1 VVTRI
6 VIIGGGPAG
15 YEAALVA
22 ATSHPE
28 STDVTIIDSDGI
40 GGAAVLDDCV
50 PSKTFIAST
59 WLRTELRRAPRMGFD
74 IDIDDAKISL
84 PQIHARVKRLAA
96 EQSADIAAQLRGVGV
111 SLVAARGELVDP
123 APGLARHR
131 IKATAAD
138 DTISEYE
145 ADVVLIATGASPRIM
160 PTAQPDGER
169 ILTCRQL
176 YDLEALPEHLIVVGS
191 GVTGA
196 EFVHA
201 YTELGVQVSV
211 AASRD
216 RVLPYEDLDAALV
229 LEESFAERGVQL
241 FKNARAESV
250 TRTDTGV
257 LVTMTDGRTVAGSH
271 ALITIGSVPNTTGLG
286 LERVG
291 IELGQGDYLK
301 VDRVSRTSVPG
312 IYAAGDCTGLLLLA
326 SVAAMQGR
334 IAMYHAL
341 GEGLSPIRLRTVA
354 ATVFTRPEIAAVG
367 VPQSMIDDG
376 SVQAR
381 TIMLPLRT
389 NARAKMSG
397 LRQGFVKI
405 FCRKTTGVVIGGV
418 VVAPIASEL
427 ILPIAVAVQNRI
439 TVNALAETLAV
450 YPSLSG
456 SITEAARRLMAHDD
470 LD

>member
-1 VVTRI
+1 
-6 VIIGGGPAG
+6 
-15 YEAALVA
+15 
-22 ATSHPE
+22 
-28 STDVTIIDSDGI
+28 
-40 GGAAVLDDCV
+40 
-50 PSKTFIAST
+50 
-59 WLRTELRRAPRMGFD
+59 M
-74 IDIDDAKISL
+74 
-84 PQIHARVKRLAA
+84 
-96 EQSADIAAQLRGVGV
+96 
-111 SLVAARGELVDP
+111 
-123 APGLARHR
+123 
-131 IKATAAD
+131 
-138 DTISEYE
+138 
-145 ADVVLIATGASPRIM
+145 VLIATGATPRIM
-160 PTAQPDGER
+160 PTALPDGER
-169 ILTCRQL
+169 ILTWRQL

-271 ALITIGSVPNTTGLG
+271 ALITIGSVPNTAGLG

-334 IAMYHAL
+334 IAIYHAL
-341 GEGLSPIRLRTVA
+341 GEGVSPIRLRTVA

-367 VPQSMIDDG
+367 VPQTMIDDG

-397 LRQGFVKI
+397 LRQGFVK
-405 FCRKTTGVVIGGV
+405 FLPQVHRRGDRRRGGGADRLRADPADRRGGAEPHHRQRTGRDAGRLPV
-418 VVAPIASEL
+418 VVRFDHRGRPPAD
-427 ILPIAVAVQNRI
+427 
-439 TVNALAETLAV
+439 
-450 YPSLSG
+450 G
-456 SITEAARRLMAHDD
+456 ARRSGLKATS
-470 LD
+470 LG